1 MKSIYRHIQNYE
13 GGVRMAMRR
22 DSKHRV
28 LRRGESIRQDGR
40 YQFKYHVN
48 GKAHFVYSWRLE
60 PTDKLPVGRKPC
72 LSLRELEKQI
82 GYDLDNRLD
91 PVGKNITVNELVDRY
106 LATKTGVKYNTQMN
120 YNFVKNILKAHP
132 FGDTKISRVKTS
144 DAKLFLI
151 KLQQEDGRGY
161 SSVKTIRG
169 VLRPAFQMAVDDDV
183 LNKNPFGFQLA
194 GVVVNDSVTREAITK
209 EQMNKFLKFVHDDNV
224 YCKYYEVI
232 YILFHTGMR
241 ISEFCGLTI
250 SDIDLENNIVNID
263 HQLQRTSDMKY
274 ILDTTKTDAGTRKL
288 PITQDVAD
296 CFRAILEDRKKP
308 RYEKMIKG
316 HTGFL
321 FLDKNGNPEVAMH
334 WQHRLNHMVKRYND
348 IYRVQMPNITPHVCR
363 HTYCSNMAKSGMNPK
378 TLQYLMGH
386 SDISVTMNTYT
397 HWGLEDAADELKK
410 MEDVE
415 KVRREMEK
423 GQEKPMNQKMFRA
436 I

>member
-1 MKSIYRHIQNYE
+1 
-13 GGVRMAMRR
+13 MATRR

-250 SDIDLENNIVNID
+250 SDIDLANNIVNID

-316 HTGFL
+316 NTGFL